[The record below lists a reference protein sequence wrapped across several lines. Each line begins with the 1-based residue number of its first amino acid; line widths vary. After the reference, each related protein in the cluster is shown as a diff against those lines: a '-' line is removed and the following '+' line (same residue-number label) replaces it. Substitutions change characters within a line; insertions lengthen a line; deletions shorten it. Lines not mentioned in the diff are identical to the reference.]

1 MPARPQYYSLSV
13 LLLLCLEQAI
23 MWVGFALC
31 ALPNS
36 WYVSDVLQRRAWF
49 AGVIGPLFLL
59 HLGVLFHY
67 LYLQWSGGTRLVGC
81 AGVVL
86 MAIGWV
92 VVVACQDNNGLG
104 WSFHGGGV
112 VILLAGSLL
121 SYGALA
127 RVAWAHGG
135 FRGWQRFWGGVFLVA
150 FASDLAFVPSF
161 LALYASGSQ
170 SAFLWEYLAFIT
182 LSLGGLAFFLSR
194 YTRDNGIWEPSG
206 SEAYVVEEA
215 TGLLARVRV

>member
-121 SYGALA
+121 TYGALA

-150 FASDLAFVPSF
+150 FASDLAFVTPHSDSIAARCSAGS
-161 LALYASGSQ
+161 ALVWRAGAFARASRST
-170 SAFLWEYLAFIT
+170 S
-182 LSLGGLAFFLSR
+182 SR
-194 YTRDNGIWEPSG
+194 ISSRGAVTC
-206 SEAYVVEEA
+206 
-215 TGLLARVRV
+215 